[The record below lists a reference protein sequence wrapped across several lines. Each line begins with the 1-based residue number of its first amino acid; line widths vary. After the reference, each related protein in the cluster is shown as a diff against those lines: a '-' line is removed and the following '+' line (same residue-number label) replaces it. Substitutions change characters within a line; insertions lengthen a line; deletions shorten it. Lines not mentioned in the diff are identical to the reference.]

1 MAHTNESAAEPQA
14 SEAFER
20 VKNTLRNMDAAKK
33 NEILSSF
40 TEFKSYLGNRI
51 DLARRIG
58 VNDEQLA
65 LAAEKVAGYLAE
77 HEEPRNS
84 EEKLLQEL
92 WKVGKDEERHM
103 LAHMLVRLSQETN
116 EPLIERS

>member
-1 MAHTNESAAEPQA
+1 MAQGNGTHQEPRSLNIQ
-14 SEAFER
+14 EK
-20 VKNTLRNMDAAKK
+20 VKDTLQQMDTSKK
-33 NEILSSF
+33 EGILSSF
-40 TEFKSYLGNRI
+40 TEFKHYLGNRI

-58 VNDEQLA
+58 LNDEQLA
-65 LAAEKVAGYLAE
+65 QAAEKVADYLAE

-92 WKVGKDEERHM
+92 WKIGKEEERHM

-116 EPLIERS
+116 EPVIERS

>member
-1 MAHTNESAAEPQA
+1 MTMAQEQEIKNGAEA
-14 SEAFER
+14 YDK
-20 VKNTLRNMDAAKK
+20 VKETIGNMDEGKK
-33 NEILSSF
+33 EQILASF
-40 TEFKSYLGNRI
+40 GEFKSYLGNRI

-58 VNDEQLA
+58 LDEEQLA
-65 LAAEKVAGYLAE
+65 VAAEKVADYLAK

-92 WKVGKDEERHM
+92 WKVGKDDERHK

-116 EPLIERS
+116 EPVIERS